1 VNSFLMSVLALI
13 IVLGVL
19 VFVHEAGHFIAAK
32 LSGIYVHRF
41 SLGLGAP
48 VKALTWKRGET
59 EYAVSWL
66 PLGGYVKMASRE
78 EEVTTSALEGGKA
91 TAPVPPDRMFEAK
104 PVWKRMIV
112 ILAGVTMNAL
122 FAWLLFT
129 ILAIAKGV
137 PTVPT
142 TRIGLVDTTALTPAS
157 QNLKRLAPGDRVT
170 AVNGVPVNS
179 WNDVVDG
186 ITQARG
192 AALILS
198 IEGKGDVSFPVSSDA
213 LEDRVAIG
221 RALLHYQQ
229 AVVGLVVAGSPAAKA
244 GIRRGDTVLAVAGT
258 PVVQWFDMVNGIQ
271 ANPGK
276 EIAMELGTRNGR
288 RAIAVTPRSVEVKD
302 AQGTR
307 TVGQVGI
314 NMLEDVEYRQ
324 FSLGGAIGQGL
335 QETIGYSTL
344 ILRSVKGMIRGLI
357 SPRALGGP
365 VAIGK
370 MAGESLQLGW
380 ADFLFFMAIISVN
393 LAVLNLLPIPVLD
406 GGQFLFLLAEA
417 VIRRP
422 LSLRLRE
429 RLTAVGLV
437 AILLLMVFAF
447 SNDILKLFG
456 I

>member
-1 VNSFLMSVLALI
+1 
-13 IVLGVL
+13 
-19 VFVHEAGHFIAAK
+19 
-32 LSGIYVHRF
+32 
-41 SLGLGAP
+41 
-48 VKALTWKRGET
+48 
-59 EYAVSWL
+59 
-66 PLGGYVKMASRE
+66 
-78 EEVTTSALEGGKA
+78 
-91 TAPVPPDRMFEAK
+91 
-104 PVWKRMIV
+104 
-112 ILAGVTMNAL
+112 
-122 FAWLLFT
+122 
-129 ILAIAKGV
+129 
-137 PTVPT
+137 
-142 TRIGLVDTTALTPAS
+142 
-157 QNLKRLAPGDRVT
+157 
-170 AVNGVPVNS
+170 
-179 WNDVVDG
+179 
-186 ITQARG
+186 
-192 AALILS
+192 
-198 IEGKGDVSFPVSSDA
+198 
-213 LEDRVAIG
+213 
-221 RALLHYQQ
+221 
-229 AVVGLVVAGSPAAKA
+229 
-244 GIRRGDTVLAVAGT
+244 
-258 PVVQWFDMVNGIQ
+258 
-271 ANPGK
+271 
-276 EIAMELGTRNGR
+276 MELGTRDGR
-288 RAIAVTPRSVEVKD
+288 RTIAVTPRSVEVKD